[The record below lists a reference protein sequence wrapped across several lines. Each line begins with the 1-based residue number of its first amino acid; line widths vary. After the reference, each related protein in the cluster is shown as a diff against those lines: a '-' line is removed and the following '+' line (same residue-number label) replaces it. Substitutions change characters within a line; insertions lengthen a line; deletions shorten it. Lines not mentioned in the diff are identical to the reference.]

1 MLIIHGGGIKDT
13 TFIEN
18 SANKGEIV
26 GIYPQDSY
34 LYDDWAEKSQQ
45 PCPYKRRRLVLVYLV
60 NDKGVPAH
68 KKPLILSLRRCIKEF
83 VSAYNRFLEQLG
95 EPSARSSISR
105 AQPASTRSR
114 LQLRSSPR
122 PSEP

>member
-34 LYDDWAEKSQQ
+34 LYDDWAEKIPTNPVPTSVGDW
-45 PCPYKRRRLVLVYLV
+45 CWYLV

-68 KKPLILSLRRCIKEF
+68 KKPLILSLHGGASKEF
-83 VSAYNRFLEQLG
+83 VSAYNRFLEQLEG
-95 EPSARSSISR
+95 AFSEKFNLKERN
-105 AQPASTRSR
+105 R
-114 LQLRSSPR
+114 LR
-122 PSEP
+122 P